1 MSWAPPP
8 PTEDEVFNDA
18 LSQLFPEF
26 SFSSPASTS
35 SPGEQSLLCTEPEFK
50 YQASYG
56 HVVGTVKDLCSI
68 ESSPPEHDLLR
79 QFGHWL
85 HIPEDDFDAG
95 GTSGLVAAQ
104 PH

>member
-8 PTEDEVFNDA
+8 SEDEVFDDD
-18 LSQLFPEF
+18 LSRFFQEL
-26 SFSSPASTS
+26 SSPASTS

-56 HVVGTVKDLCSI
+56 HVVGTVEDLCSI
-68 ESSPPEHDLLR
+68 ESSPPEHDFLR
-79 QFGHWL
+79 QFSHWL
-85 HIPEDDFDAG
+85 HIPEDDFDAA
-95 GTSGLVAAQ
+95 GTSGLGAAQ